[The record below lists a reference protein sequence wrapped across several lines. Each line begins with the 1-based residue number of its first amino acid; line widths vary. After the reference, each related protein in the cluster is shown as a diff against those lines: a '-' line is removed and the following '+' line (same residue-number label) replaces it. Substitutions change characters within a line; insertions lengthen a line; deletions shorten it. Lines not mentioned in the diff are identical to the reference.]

1 MHISD
6 VGSRGSETENLRPK
20 EQQKNQAE
28 KENKNKIKFM
38 QWKLQKTSYFKKN
51 RMPRR

>member
-1 MHISD
+1 MLAPEVQRLRILS
-6 VGSRGSETENLRPK
+6 RPK

-38 QWKLQKTSYFKKN
+38 QWKLRKTSYFKKN